1 MLIDFMIPLTCHRYQ
16 LHVPETRG
24 QRATWHPCS
33 CNCHCFNSS
42 VVSGAATF
50 VGTAE
55 FMCQV
60 SMRDLSVSSSQ
71 SPFTSSSIHIR
82 QSLILIP
89 IIAQV
94 EATVSTFSPDCARPA
109 DILPRVMA
117 AANALPTVRCNH
129 VFEVDIVGSGGAD
142 DDDIHNLS
150 LNNYCYGNYKIFIYS
165 STAVFARLPVF
176 FTPLCVQIPSCSD
189 VERRVRR
196 WGPCTSKP
204 DIC

>member
-1 MLIDFMIPLTCHRYQ
+1 MFIDFMIPLTCHRYQ

-33 CNCHCFNSS
+33 CNCHRFNSS

-60 SMRDLSVSSSQ
+60 SMRDLSFRHRNLLSR
-71 SPFTSSSIHIR
+71 HR

-129 VFEVDIVGSGGAD
+129 FVQVFILLVVVVRMMMT
-142 DDDIHNLS
+142 
-150 LNNYCYGNYKIFIYS
+150 
-165 STAVFARLPVF
+165 STISR
-176 FTPLCVQIPSCSD
+176 
-189 VERRVRR
+189 
-196 WGPCTSKP
+196 
-204 DIC
+204 